1 MLGAPSLARR
11 KSQLVFLTGTTAYI
25 GCKIVSQLVSSSAIK
40 MVFVLRVAA
49 VRQKGIFTS
58 SQRHQGRMKIWP
70 GDLQQTRLGLPSSHR
85 KTLSRDVDIIIH
97 NGAVVRW
104 NANYETLKNDNV
116 IPTMEILQ
124 SLVTSSVA
132 KCFYIFGGQQS
143 LGGGN

>member
-1 MLGAPSLARR
+1 
-11 KSQLVFLTGTTAYI
+11 
-25 GCKIVSQLVSSSAIK
+25 